1 LPDHSPPKQ
10 AKGKL
15 SRERILKAGLRL
27 FGEQGYA
34 LATTRHIAAEADLQF
49 PAIGHYFGDKL
60 GLYLA
65 CTDYVIQ
72 TYRED
77 WPHAENIRL
86 LSEGTM
92 SPDEARK
99 RLSVLL
105 RSFRAQLSG
114 FADQSIL
121 SQFIVKAM
129 NEGGPA
135 FDSFYDEILE
145 PALSMIGSLIT
156 SARPE
161 IIGRQA
167 KIEALILVGGVSTFG
182 SGAPVVE
189 RYLGGEENAALH
201 DDVLRGMVLRLYG

>member
-1 LPDHSPPKQ
+1 LQNHSLPKQ
-10 AKGKL
+10 AKGKR

-34 LATTRHIAAEADLQF
+34 LATTRQIAAEADLQF

-60 GLYLA
+60 GLYMA

-72 TYRED
+72 AYRED
-77 WPHAENIRL
+77 WPHAENIRS
-86 LSEGTM
+86 LSKGTM

-105 RSFRAQLSG
+105 RSFRMQLSG

-135 FDSFYDEILE
+135 FDAFYDEILE
-145 PALSMIGSLIT
+145 PALSMIGNLIN

-161 IIGRQA
+161 IAGLQA
-167 KIEALILVGGVSTFG
+167 KIEALILIGGVSTFG

-189 RYLGGEENAALH
+189 RYLAEDANAAQR
-201 DDVLRGMVLRLYG
+201 DEVLIDMVLRLYG